1 MLPKRFFTLAL
12 TFTLISCN
20 KPAPETTETL
30 GLLENAETFVTEN
43 MTAYCEGGPAAIEAR
58 IPQDSGYVLAEIER
72 ASQSVGGFTRVDL
85 VSASLN
91 PVEFEDDS
99 QFDTGHP
106 NRLRVTTVMEGTDNN
121 GTAIY
126 LILGGSLNSWE
137 IIDVELDQHAGA
149 ADQ

>member
-1 MLPKRFFTLAL
+1 MLHKCFLSLAL
-12 TFTLISCN
+12 TLTLISCS

-43 MTAYCEGGPAAIEAR
+43 MTAYCEGGASAIEAR
-58 IPQDSGYVLAEIER
+58 IPQDSGDVLAEIER

-85 VSASLN
+85 VSASLS

-99 QFDTGHP
+99 QIETDNS

-137 IIDVELDQHAGA
+137 IIDVELDEHAGA